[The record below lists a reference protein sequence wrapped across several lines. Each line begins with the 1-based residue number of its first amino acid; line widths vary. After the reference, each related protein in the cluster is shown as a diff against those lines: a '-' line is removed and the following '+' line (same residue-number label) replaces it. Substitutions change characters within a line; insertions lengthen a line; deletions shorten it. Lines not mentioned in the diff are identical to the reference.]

1 MESPDKVLLWGKL
14 NGWVMSY
21 EESDGKNGRIFMSL
35 PWRIDETTDLLNR
48 IHMGLGVVRK
58 YSNPSEC
65 TPNKNVRNI

>member
-35 PWRIDETTDLLNR
+35 PWRIDETTDLRNR

-58 YSNPSEC
+58 CSNPSEC
-65 TPNKNVRNI
+65 TPNKSVRNI